1 MGAALRGK
9 LPWAIAAAAL
19 VAIAAIVVAVA
30 PGGGR
35 AHPEP
40 RAGITGADVLAS
52 ATFAGY
58 DRIVRSYEAA
68 RQFPAVLDGL
78 YCYCDCR
85 HHFNHRSL
93 LTCFQSEHGASCDI
107 CLDEAWMAAEM
118 HRQGRTLAEIRRA
131 VDARFGT

>member
-1 MGAALRGK
+1 MAMGR
-9 LPWAIAAAAL
+9 LPWAIAGTAV
-19 VAIAAIVVAVA
+19 VAIAAIVVLSSSSA
-30 PGGGR
+30 GR
-35 AHPEP
+35 GHPEP
-40 RAGITGADVLAS
+40 RPGVTAAGVLPS

-68 RQFPAVLDGL
+68 RQMPEVLDGL

-118 HRQGRTLAEIRRA
+118 HRQGKSLGEIRRA
-131 VDARFGT
+131 VDAQFGS

>member
-1 MGAALRGK
+1 MRTGR
-9 LPWAIAAAAL
+9 LPWAIAGTAC
-19 VAIAAIVVAVA
+19 VAVA
-30 PGGGR
+30 ALLIVTSSSGGR
-35 AHPEP
+35 RHPNP
-40 RAGITGADVLAS
+40 RPGITAEGVLAS
-52 ATFAGY
+52 ASFAGY

-68 RQFPAVLDGL
+68 RQMPEVLEGL

-118 HRQGRTLAEIRRA
+118 HRHGKSLAEIRHA
-131 VDARFGT
+131 ADAQFGS